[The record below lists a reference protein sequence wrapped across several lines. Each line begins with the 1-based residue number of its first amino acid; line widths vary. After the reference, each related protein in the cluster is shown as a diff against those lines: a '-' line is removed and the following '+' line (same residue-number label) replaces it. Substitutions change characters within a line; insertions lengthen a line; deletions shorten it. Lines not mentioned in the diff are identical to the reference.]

1 MGWSNDLVKFCMSQ
15 LTSATAKPLSTT
27 FRYVTSESS
36 VLQGEPIIVGTE
48 VAVRDIVGLWKSGVK
63 PEEIPQ
69 HLFDL
74 VTIAQVFDALSFYA
88 DYPEKVDRWIERY
101 ADHPEPLARLNPLW
115 DSFNQSVADYR
126 REIDVESGL

>member
-1 MGWSNDLVKFCMSQ
+1 MSETTP
-15 LTSATAKPLSTT
+15 LAAKPPALN
-27 FRYVTSESS
+27 FRYVTSDAG
-36 VLQGEPIIVGTE
+36 VLQGEPIVIGTE

-69 HLFDL
+69 QLFDL

-88 DYPEKVDRWIERY
+88 DYAEQVDGWITLY
-101 ADHPEPLARLNPLW
+101 ANHPEPLSRLNPLW

-126 REIDVESGL
+126 QAVDAETQV